1 MKKGWKILFV
11 SCGVLA
17 AAGII
22 LSAAGAAMG
31 GSVSDV
37 ARVFAKEQRA
47 RYNTGESGISDAAD
61 DTVTASETAGHHSE
75 EDSSEH
81 HAEENVTG
89 HQTGGDTGAVYCT
102 EYRGIRE
109 LSVDISYVYLE
120 ISEYEGDCVRVTAE
134 GFPEESVWN
143 DVVFEQDGSELD
155 IELRDLSEWRR
166 LFANNTT
173 GVVTVQIPADSLSEA
188 DITIDA
194 GVLNVSGLHV
204 GELDIEI
211 GAGEA
216 TVKDFTANEMSLQ
229 CDTGS
234 VDISGDARDSS
245 VECGIGEVTY
255 EAAGRKDDYHYEI
268 ECGIGDVTVGDSS
281 YSGLGGEKKIQN
293 PGAVRSIEIEC
304 GIGTVSVIFEDR

>member
-17 AAGII
+17 AAGIV
-22 LSAAGAAMG
+22 LSAAGTAMG
-31 GSVSDV
+31 GSVADV

-47 RYNTGESGISDAAD
+47 RYNIGESGIRDAAD
-61 DTVTASETAGHHSE
+61 NTVTASETAGHHAE
-75 EDSSEH
+75 ADSSEH

-89 HQTGGDTGAVYCT
+89 SQTGGDTGAVYCT
-102 EYRGIRE
+102 EYSGIRE

-120 ISEYEGDCVRVTAE
+120 IAEYEGDCVRVMAE
-134 GFPEESVWN
+134 GFPDMAVWN

-155 IELRDLSEWRR
+155 IELRDKLQWRR

-173 GVVTVQIPADSLSEA
+173 GVVTIQIPADSILEA
-188 DITIDA
+188 DIKIDA
-194 GVLNVSGLHV
+194 GVLDVSGLHV
-204 GELDIEI
+204 GDLDIEI

-216 TVKDFTANEMSLQ
+216 SVRDFTANEMSLQ

-234 VDISGDARDSS
+234 ADISGDVGDSS
-245 VECGIGEVTY
+245 IECGIGEVTY
-255 EAAGRKDDYHYEI
+255 EAAGGEDDYYYEI

-293 PGAVRSIEIEC
+293 PGAVRSLEIEC